1 VNAVPPIRREILVEA
16 DPAAAFEVFTGGI
29 GRWWP
34 LDELSVHGRD
44 ATVSFTES
52 SAESFDGGQI
62 VERSADGQTAV
73 WGTVTRW
80 EPPEAVA
87 FSWHPGQPAE
97 RASHV
102 LVTFAAAEAGQT
114 LVRLE
119 HAGWEAFADPAASR
133 AEYDHGWPM
142 VLGRFSAHVAAEGTT
157 SEGGTGENVTGGDV
171 TGDSDTGDSDTGE
184 GDTGD
189 GDTWVALL
197 HRPGPEAPTSGAL
210 FEDPRFGQ
218 HVAFLNRMREAG
230 YLVLAGPLGD
240 ADGEGMTILRLPGA
254 GGLEAATRLATED
267 DISVASGFFSVTV
280 RPWRVVMGGVTGT
293 RLV

>member
-16 DPAAAFEVFTGGI
+16 DPAAAFEVFTAGI

-34 LDELSVHGRD
+34 LDELSVHGKD
-44 ATVSFTES
+44 ATVAFTES
-52 SAESFDGGQI
+52 PTGSFAGGQVI
-62 VERSADGQTAV
+62 ERSADGQTAV

-80 EPPEAVA
+80 EPPDLVA

-119 HAGWEAFADPAASR
+119 HAGWEAFADPAAAR
-133 AEYDHGWPM
+133 TEYDHGWPT
-142 VLGRFSAHVAAEGTT
+142 VLGRYSAHVTAAA
-157 SEGGTGENVTGGDV
+157 VTGGSVTGEGVTGEDVTGEDV
-171 TGDSDTGDSDTGE
+171 TGDGDTGDS
-184 GDTGD
+184 DTGD

-197 HRPGPEAPTSGAL
+197 HRAGPEAPRTGSL

-240 ADGEGMTILRLPGA
+240 ADGEGMTILRLPGSGRLGDA
-254 GGLEAATRLATED
+254 NRLATED

-280 RPWRVVMGGVTGT
+280 RPWRVVMRGA
-293 RLV
+293 